1 MNTNIR
7 WRDKLSPDI
16 TQYGTITITASATAE
31 QLPNKIAKNGIF
43 INASLANGIDVYVGG
58 NSSVTGSAYG
68 FRLQPGDRTPLLPV
82 ANLNQVW
89 VYATFTTETHDLTYW
104 VM

>member
-7 WRDKLSPDI
+7 GRDKLSPDI
-16 TQYGTITITASATAE
+16 TQYGVITIAASATAE
-31 QLPNKIAKNGIF
+31 QLPNKVAKNGVF
-43 INASLANGIDVYVGG
+43 ITASLANGVDIYVGG
-58 NSSVTGSAYG
+58 DSSLSDTHYG

-82 ANLNQVW
+82 ANLNQIW
-89 VYATFTTETHDLTYW
+89 VYAIFTTETHDITYW